1 MERLGHGSG
10 TDGYHVVMSEHFD
23 AIVIGLGPGGETV
36 AKRLIAAGKRVA
48 VVERELIG
56 GECPYWACMPSKALL
71 RPVEARAEASHAAG
85 VDKPGLE
92 WTKVSE
98 WRDFVVRHHDDSAQV
113 ESYRASGATVIK
125 GEGRMA
131 GQGRVSVDGDEISAD
146 NIIFG
151 TGSRQGRP
159 DVEGLED
166 VTVWTN
172 REATTLTEIPERVVI
187 IGGSAVGVE
196 MSTFLRRMG
205 SQVTVVQRGPRLLGR
220 EDPELG
226 ALVCDNLRADGVDLR
241 LNCQARAVRRDGGDT
256 VVELDDGSSVRTDV
270 VLLASGRALT
280 TDLGLDTAGVK
291 LGPRREV
298 PVDQHCRVGP
308 GLWAV
313 GDITGVALFTHTALY
328 QGRVVADNI
337 LGRPHAADYTGIPR
351 VVFGEP
357 EIAAVGLTT
366 EAARQQGIDVATS
379 QIDLRDAI
387 SRPWTYETDPR
398 GALRLI
404 ADRQRRTLVGAWAMS
419 PLSGEWIH
427 TAALA
432 IRAQLPIDALL
443 DGIAQFPTY
452 SEAYYEAAATLD
464 L

>member
-1 MERLGHGSG
+1 
-10 TDGYHVVMSEHFD
+10 MSEHFD
-23 AIVIGLGPGGETV
+23 AIVVGLGPGGETV

-48 VVERELIG
+48 VVEKELIG

-71 RPVEARAEASHAAG
+71 RPVEARAEASQAAG
-85 VDKPGLE
+85 VDKPRLD
-92 WTKVSE
+92 WAKVSE
-98 WRDFVVRHHDDSAQV
+98 WRDFIVRHHDDSAQV

-125 GEGRMA
+125 GEGRMV
-131 GQGRVSVDGDEISAD
+131 GPGRVSVDGDEISGD
-146 NIIFG
+146 DVIFG

-159 DVEGLED
+159 EVEGLDD

-172 REATTLTEIPERVVI
+172 REATSLKEIPERVLI

-196 MSTFLRRMG
+196 MGTFLRRMG
-205 SQVTVVQRGPRLLGR
+205 SQVTIVQRGPRLLGR

-226 ALVCDNLRADGVDLR
+226 ELVGDNIRADGVDLR
-241 LNCQARAVRRDGGDT
+241 LNCQARGARRNGSDS
-256 VVELDDGSSVRTDV
+256 VVELDDGSSVSVDV
-270 VLLASGRALT
+270 VLLASGRTLT
-280 TDLGLDTAGVK
+280 TDLGFEAAGVK
-291 LGPRREV
+291 LGHRREV

-337 LGRPHAADYTGIPR
+337 LGKPHAADYTGIPR

-366 EAARQQGIDVATS
+366 EAARHQGIDVATS

-387 SRPWTYETDPR
+387 SRPWTYETDPH
-398 GALRLI
+398 GTLRLI

-427 TAALA
+427 AAALA